1 MMSFPTNRVDNEFSS
16 LFKNLFLSTKF
27 KKWAALCWSPMEKEM
42 ATHSRIL
49 VWKIPWAEER
59 GVAKTGTQFS
69 ESARRQFPD
78 IEIEFCWSF
87 KL

>member
-1 MMSFPTNRVDNEFSS
+1 
-16 LFKNLFLSTKF
+16 
-27 KKWAALCWSPMEKEM
+27 MEKEM

-69 ESARRQFPD
+69 ESARCQFPD
-78 IEIEFCWSF
+78 IEIEFC
-87 KL
+87 